1 MDRALSKLPAEDRQ
15 VTSKVHQALLNQL
28 QEMRYS
34 HSGAKRAE
42 RPKKKDKLPPGASYT
57 CAASGGDVAPAVDE
71 DADVPDSSD
80 NSESESDS
88 ETEEQHRRL
97 KEGLLNLET
106 EEQQEV
112 ETRQKDKEQK
122 EKEKV
127 EYLDDSYVVVVYE
140 EEWYVGQVVSKEGEP
155 EAEES
160 DDYVLIS
167 FMKRTSLD
175 HLQWPMRTD
184 MLNVLREDILFSCQ
198 VPVLAPASSS
208 SRSLSYLLP
217 KSDLD
222 KAKKLFMIY
231 KAYCPTKTSFF
242 YNLVDG
248 CVVPVLFCCACVSP
262 CVNVLCVCVC
272 VRIVLGR
279 KVPYSTVRYRSCL
292 YYCKWD
298 NISGKENSSLKRYLT
313 ACIRNPCKVFFC
325 VNSY

>member
-1 MDRALSKLPAEDRQ
+1 VDRALSKLPAEDRQ

-34 HSGAKRAE
+34 PSGAKRAE
-42 RPKKKDKLPPGASYT
+42 RPKKKEKLPPGASYT

-71 DADVPDSSD
+71 EADVPDSSD
-80 NSESESDS
+80 DSDSESDS

-97 KEGLLNLET
+97 KEGPLNLET
-106 EEQQEV
+106 EEEQESQEQQEV

-127 EYLDDSYVVVVYE
+127 EYVADSYVVVVYE

-198 VPVLAPASSS
+198 APVLAPASSS

-231 KAYCPTKTSFF
+231 KAYYPTKTLFF
-242 YNLVDG
+242 YNMIVG
-248 CVVPVLFCCACVSP
+248 CVVPVLFCCVCVSP
-262 CVNVLCVCVC
+262 CLNVLCVCVWGC
-272 VRIVLGR
+272 VCVCVCAYSVR
-279 KVPYSTVRYRSCL
+279 KEGTV
-292 YYCKWD
+292 
-298 NISGKENSSLKRYLT
+298 
-313 ACIRNPCKVFFC
+313 
-325 VNSY
+325 